1 MKNEFIISIPQYEGI
16 GIYALVNNQTG
27 KMYIGSSQNIRQRI
41 MQHRYSPPAAIK
53 DDIQKGS
60 TFSVKILEKLP
71 YGCNQFD
78 LFGRVSYFI
87 QQYDTLN
94 SGYNRAKTT
103 CSTKQELLHALE
115 SFKDSEQMS
124 AYIKNIIHKRE
135 RPIYPKVQS
144 QNDLRH
150 IAIDPSLFSAAQEHA
165 KKMGESMNAFVVRAL
180 NETMVRDTE

>member
-78 LFGRVSYFI
+78 LFGRESYFI

-94 SGYNRAKTT
+94 SGYNGRKLLVPLNKNFCMLLNLSKIANRCPPILKILYISESAPYIQKCKAKMI
-103 CSTKQELLHALE
+103 SVILRLIHPFSRQL
-115 SFKDSEQMS
+115 
-124 AYIKNIIHKRE
+124 KNMLK
-135 RPIYPKVQS
+135 KW
-144 QNDLRH
+144 
-150 IAIDPSLFSAAQEHA
+150 A
-165 KKMGESMNAFVVRAL
+165 KA
-180 NETMVRDTE
+180 